1 MFRYIPF
8 FYLSKRRLAMK
19 SKYDEFYRFSTVT
32 GKSYDVFKTV
42 KILNILQVA
51 SYMDNDVFPVDIRVS
66 QDENK
71 RRCLV
76 FYFDREE
83 SKDVYDKW
91 CKHEL

>member
-1 MFRYIPF
+1 
-8 FYLSKRRLAMK
+8 MK

-91 CKHEL
+91 CRHEL

>member
-1 MFRYIPF
+1 
-8 FYLSKRRLAMK
+8 MK

-32 GKSYDVFKTV
+32 GKSYDIFKTV
-42 KILNILQVA
+42 KILNILQAA

-66 QDENK
+66 RDDNM

-83 SKDVYDKW
+83 SKEVYDKW

>member
-1 MFRYIPF
+1 
-8 FYLSKRRLAMK
+8 MK

-32 GKSYDVFKTV
+32 GKKYDVFKTV
-42 KILNILQVA
+42 KILNILQAA
-51 SYMDNDVFPVDIRVS
+51 SYMDNEVFPVDIRVS
-66 QDENK
+66 QDNDK